1 LVVSIGRW
9 IYGGSLSFGGFDRL
23 NHRSRL
29 WAAGTT
35 SKRFKNLFD
44 VRYAHGCKVRW
55 LGVKWKVKFAEGV
68 ILFEIVT
75 NVVKSKT

>member
-1 LVVSIGRW
+1 
-9 IYGGSLSFGGFDRL
+9 
-23 NHRSRL
+23 
-29 WAAGTT
+29 
-35 SKRFKNLFD
+35 
-44 VRYAHGCKVRW
+44 VRW